1 MAAPIDSLFA
11 KAGWTAGLS
20 AITASTAGLAWS
32 GIPTWSEKTRTASA
46 NVFELGRAEIA
57 ARDVER
63 A

>member
-1 MAAPIDSLFA
+1 MDSLFA

-20 AITASTAGLAWS
+20 AITASTAGAGLAWS
-32 GIPTWSEKTRTASA
+32 GIPTWSEKTRIASA